1 MTVTSPTTADIPG
14 TDVGVLL
21 PVVVHFDDLDSMGL
35 LHNGHY
41 QVLVER
47 AWGWFWRGKGVGGT
61 SGLEGDG
68 FNVAKTFDITYDRP
82 VAEIGAYAVHLWMR
96 RLGTTSATAGY
107 RVCSADG
114 KVTYAHGSRTVVR
127 LDSATM
133 RPIAWS
139 GQVPEIARTLGLPEG
154 EDHHAR

>member
-1 MTVTSPTTADIPG
+1 MTISPTATATPG
-14 TDVGVLL
+14 TDVGVLM
-21 PVVVHFDDLDSMGL
+21 PVVVHFDDLDPMGL

-47 AWGWFWRGKGVGGT
+47 AWGWFWRSKGLGGK

-82 VAEIGAYAVHLWMR
+82 VADIGEYAVHLWMQ

-114 KVTYAHGSRTVVR
+114 TTYAHGSRTVVR
-127 LDSATM
+127 LDRTTM
-133 RPIAWS
+133 RPTAWS
-139 GQVPEIARTLGLPEG
+139 EQVAEIARTLGLPES
-154 EDHHAR
+154 ELHRAR